1 MGKPLVSTWWF
12 VLMHIRH
19 CSMAGVCGL
28 ALPSV
33 KRGYL
38 GMGGKFTYKRWCLCV
53 LLTFFSCL
61 GPGLASM

>member
-1 MGKPLVSTWWF
+1 MGKLLVSTWWL

-38 GMGGKFTYKRWCLCV
+38 GMGGR
-53 LLTFFSCL
+53 
-61 GPGLASM
+61 GGG